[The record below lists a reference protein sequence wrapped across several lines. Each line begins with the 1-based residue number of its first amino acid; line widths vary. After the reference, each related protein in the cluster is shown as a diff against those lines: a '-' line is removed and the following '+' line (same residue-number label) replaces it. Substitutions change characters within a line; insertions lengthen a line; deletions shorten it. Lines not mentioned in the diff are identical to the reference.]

1 MKELRTA
8 VVIPARYGS
17 SRFPGK
23 VLANLLGKPMIQ
35 HVFERAKASK
45 ADFCLIATDDQRVMD
60 ACAAFG
66 AQAVMTDPALPSGSD
81 RIAVALQGM
90 DVDIVINVQGDEPL
104 LPTEAI
110 DQLIDRMKQNDS
122 PEMATI
128 GVSASRE
135 ELDNPN
141 KVKLV
146 KSNSGRALYFSR
158 SMIPFLRTGGE
169 DMNVYLHWGIYAY
182 RRDVLERFVSLPA
195 GKLENCEKL
204 EQLRALENDITIQV
218 LISELESVG
227 VDTPEDLVRAEA
239 KMMEKMN
246 KL

>member
-1 MKELRTA
+1 MAKLRTA
-8 VVIPARYGS
+8 VVIPARYAS

-23 VLANLLGKPMIQ
+23 VLASLAGKPMIQ
-35 HVFERAKASK
+35 HVYERASASK
-45 ADFCLIATDDQRVMD
+45 ADICLIAADDQRVID
-60 ACAAFG
+60 ACKAFG
-66 AQAVMTDPALPSGSD
+66 ATAIMTDPELPSGTD
-81 RIAVALQGM
+81 RIAAALKGIEA
-90 DVDIVINVQGDEPL
+90 DVVINVQGDEPL

-110 DQLIDRMKQNDS
+110 NSLIDRMLQSDA

-128 GVSASRE
+128 GVQGSRE

-169 DMNVYLHWGIYAY
+169 DMPIYLHWGIYAY
-182 RRDVLERFVSLPA
+182 RRDVLERFVAMDA

-204 EQLRALENDITIQV
+204 EQLRALENDIAIQV
-218 LISELESVG
+218 LITDLESVG

-239 KMMEKMN
+239 KLAEKLKN
-246 KL
+246 L